1 MVMRKAFTWL
11 RVQRVWATVRLLA
24 PPWLLIG
31 LAGITGVVFLF
42 WLLMVPFANL
52 LAGDE
57 VRALSGQERV
67 QARDATRQLILQAAA
82 GTAALTALVFT
93 ARSYLLNRRGQ
104 QTQRFKDA
112 GEQLG
117 SESVVTR
124 IAGIYSL
131 EHVMRESPEDHATVI
146 EVLCAFIREHAPSA
160 WSEPQ
165 DESGPLDHP
174 RTDVQAALTVVA
186 RRPDRP
192 EDGLVIDLSGLY
204 LEGARLSHA
213 RLARANLSGSHL
225 LGAVLRAADLSQAGL
240 RKAVLQAAEL
250 DRANLYR
257 ADLTGASLRSADAYK
272 ADLRYADLHGTNLNG
287 AHLVAARLDN
297 ADLLDARLADA
308 RLEEASLRR
317 ASLICADM
325 RGAFVANADLSS
337 ADLSSTLVDGTTF
350 HRSTMHGT
358 NFRGAEGVRMAHFD
372 FVDASEVVGF
382 TRERWATVFTNG
394 STRGPEVFDLD

>member
-1 MVMRKAFTWL
+1 MRKAFTWL
-11 RVQRVWATVRLLA
+11 RIDRVCAIVRSAA
-24 PPWLLIG
+24 PPWLFIG
-31 LAGITGVVFLF
+31 LVGTTVVVFLF

-57 VRALSGQERV
+57 VRALPGQERV

-146 EVLCAFIREHAPSA
+146 EVLCAFIREHAPTA
-160 WSEPQ
+160 RTAKAPEEK
-165 DESGPLDHP
+165 DPLDHP

-225 LGAVLRAADLSQAGL
+225 LGAVLRKADLSQADL
-240 RKAVLQAAEL
+240 RGAVLQAAEL
-250 DRANLYR
+250 DATNFCR
-257 ADLTGASLRSADAYK
+257 ADLTGASLRNVSAYE
-272 ADLRYADLHGTNLNG
+272 ADLRYADLHGTNLTG
-287 AHLVAARLDN
+287 AHLEAALFDN
-297 ADLLDARLADA
+297 ADLLDARLAEA

-325 RGAFVANADLSS
+325 RNAFVADADLSL
-337 ADLSSTLVDGTTF
+337 ADLSSTLLDGTML

-358 NFRGAEGVRMAHFD
+358 SFRGAEGVRMAHFD
-372 FVDASEVVGF
+372 SVDASKVVGF
-382 TRERWATVFTNG
+382 TRERWATVFTD
-394 STRGPEVFDLD
+394 SKTCEPEVFDLG